1 MIDTGDI
8 VKIREDLEV
17 NKSYGIEDVVP
28 AMKKYFGKKCR
39 VVEIKQRLNGS
50 LYILDGASR
59 WHWTEEMLEEV
70 DRE

>member
-28 AMKKYFGKKCR
+28 AMKKYFGKKCK
-39 VVEIKQRLNGS
+39 VVKIIQRLNGS

-59 WHWTEEMLEEV
+59 WYWTEEMLEEV